1 MAKLN
6 FTIQAFE
13 DLENI
18 LDYISKDSVS
28 IAKSFVQS
36 IINKAEI
43 LEIFPNSGR
52 IVPEINK
59 TDLREL
65 IHGNYRIIYKVYD
78 DKIDI
83 ITIYHS
89 ARLLKPEDFN

>member
-18 LDYISKDSVS
+18 SEYISKDSVS
-28 IAKSFVQS
+28 AAKNFIQS
-36 IINKAEI
+36 IITKAEI

-52 IVPEINK
+52 IVPELNK
-59 TDLREL
+59 SDIKEL
-65 IHGNYRIIYKVYD
+65 IHGNYRIIYKIYSEKV
-78 DKIDI
+78 DI
-83 ITIYHS
+83 LTIYHS
-89 ARLLKPEDFN
+89 ARLLDTEAF